1 MNKAARSKNRAAFF
15 IVRLIAVART
25 AIRPGYVVTRRSD
38 LNFQEVRP
46 APA

>member
-1 MNKAARSKNRAAFF
+1 MNRAARSKKIERLF

-38 LNFQEVRP
+38 LNFQAVRP